1 MTKATLL
8 LSASLRPI
16 TDSMTTNG
24 EATTAAPLTG
34 LIVQFSSSFPPAPL
48 SKKNSA
54 FAGLL
59 ARLEA
64 DNTSRVELEEAR
76 TWLAD
81 KLYSQEGETIKSLRL
96 KNGWS
101 QQKFAELLN
110 TTQAQ
115 VARLEKGNI
124 DPHRST
130 CKRLRQVLKISAEKL
145 DEIMDRQELIFES
158 RMTK

>member
-1 MTKATLL
+1 
-8 LSASLRPI
+8 
-16 TDSMTTNG
+16 MTTNG
-24 EATTAAPLTG
+24 ETLTGVPLTG
-34 LIVQFSSSFPPAPL
+34 VILQFTSSFPPVPL

-54 FAGLL
+54 FTGLL
-59 ARLEA
+59 ARIEA
-64 DNTSRVELEEAR
+64 DDSLSEELGKAR
-76 TWLAD
+76 AWVAD
-81 KLYSQEGETIKSLRL
+81 EFYDEEGETIRSLRL

-101 QQKFAELLN
+101 QQRFSELLG

-130 CKRLRQVLKISAEKL
+130 CKRLRQVLNISAEKL
-145 DEIMDRQELIFES
+145 EEMMDRQERLFES